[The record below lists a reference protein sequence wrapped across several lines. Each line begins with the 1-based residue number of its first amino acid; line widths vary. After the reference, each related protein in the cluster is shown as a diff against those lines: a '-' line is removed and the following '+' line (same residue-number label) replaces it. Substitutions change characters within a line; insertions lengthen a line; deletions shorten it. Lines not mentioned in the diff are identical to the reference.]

1 MQRETDRQRGAERE
15 TYIDMQRQTGL
26 EVYSSV
32 HLSGIPIH
40 PSIQRMNR
48 WMDG

>member
-26 EVYSSV
+26 E
-32 HLSGIPIH
+32 
-40 PSIQRMNR
+40 
-48 WMDG
+48 MDG